1 MYLTIL
7 KPIMGGMFSYLC
19 VAILMENRDKEIGY
33 KSTTSEIIKIS
44 ILFTLFS
51 HIFFYSIGRDDS
63 YFYSYI
69 NLIFNLLTM
78 PVIVSIP
85 VILICYFRIKTEGRL

>member
-19 VAILMENRDKEIGY
+19 VAILIASRDKEIGY
-33 KSTTSEIIKIS
+33 KLTASEIIKIS

-51 HIFFYSIGRDDS
+51 HIFF
-63 YFYSYI
+63 
-69 NLIFNLLTM
+69 LFNWK
-78 PVIVSIP
+78 
-85 VILICYFRIKTEGRL
+85 R

>member
-19 VAILMENRDKEIGY
+19 VAILMASRDKEIEY
-33 KSTTSEIIKIS
+33 KSTASEIIKIS

-51 HIFFYSIGRDDS
+51 HIFFYSIGRNDI

-69 NLIFNLLTM
+69 NLIFNFLTM
-78 PVIVSIP
+78 PVLVSIP
-85 VILICYFRIKTEGRL
+85 VILICYFRIIIEEKR

>member
-19 VAILMENRDKEIGY
+19 VAILMASRDKEIGY
-33 KSTTSEIIKIS
+33 KSTASEIIKIS

-51 HIFFYSIGRDDS
+51 HIFSIQLEEM
-63 YFYSYI
+63 I
-69 NLIFNLLTM
+69 AIFT
-78 PVIVSIP
+78 
-85 VILICYFRIKTEGRL
+85 RI